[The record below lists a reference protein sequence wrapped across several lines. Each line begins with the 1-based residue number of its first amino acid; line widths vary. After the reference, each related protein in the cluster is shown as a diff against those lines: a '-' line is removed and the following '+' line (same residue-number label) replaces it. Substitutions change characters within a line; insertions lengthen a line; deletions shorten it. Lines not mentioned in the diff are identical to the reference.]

1 TMRSMYA
8 VRQACLA
15 QAINQH
21 LSDWVTP
28 VVTPG
33 GLQMPCWLHE
43 GIDEQQTLNAARRA
57 GLNIAGMRQFWLT
70 HPAPTGWLLGFA
82 AFTPYEIENGVK
94 LLRAALCAENARQ
107 AGS

>member
-1 TMRSMYA
+1 MYA

-33 GLQMPCWLHE
+33 GFKCP
-43 GIDEQQTLNAARRA
+43 A
-57 GLNIAGMRQFWLT
+57 GCMKVLT
-70 HPAPTGWLLGFA
+70 NNRPL
-82 AFTPYEIENGVK
+82 TPRG
-94 LLRAALCAENARQ
+94 
-107 AGS
+107 GPG